1 MSRSFG
7 TNSGSLESLKRRTRC
22 GAKPCARQMR
32 WTEET
37 LTPAALAIA
46 APVQWVVSCGG
57 SVAGQRHHLVDD
69 LLAERRNARR
79 PGLVAQQAV
88 DPFRGEA
95 FLPAPDASLRLARP
109 AHDLNGAK
117 TVRRQ
122 QHDLGPPGMLL
133 RDVAVTDDRP
143 QAAAI
148 DGGEG
153 DGDTRAHAP
162 ESHGSNRSGIPSW
175 IQSSDLIH

>member
-7 TNSGSLESLKRRTRC
+7 TKSGSLESLKRRTRC

-37 LTPAALAIA
+37 LMPAAPPLGQEVIDK
-46 APVQWVVSCGG
+46 VV
-57 SVAGQRHHLVDD
+57 ALT
-69 LLAERRNARR
+69 ATEPTRR

-95 FLPAPDASLRLARP
+95 FLPAPDAGLRPARP
-109 AHDLNGAK
+109 AHDLDGAK

-143 QAAAI
+143 HAAAI

-162 ESHGSNRSGIPSW
+162 ASHGSTPSGIPSW

>member
-1 MSRSFG
+1 MSRSLG
-7 TNSGSLESLKRRTRC
+7 TKSGSLEKLKRRTRC

-46 APVQWVVSCGG
+46 APYNG
-57 SVAGQRHHLVDD
+57 SPRARLGRGQRHHLVDD

-95 FLPAPDASLRLARP
+95 FLPAPDASLRLARS

-153 DGDTRAHAP
+153 
-162 ESHGSNRSGIPSW
+162 W
-175 IQSSDLIH
+175 

>member
-7 TNSGSLESLKRRTRC
+7 TNSGSFESLKRRTRC

-37 LTPAALAIA
+37 LTRAALAIA
-46 APVQWVVSCGG
+46 APVQWVASCGG
-57 SVAGQRHHLVDD
+57 SVAVSATTWSMTSWPSGGTRGGRVLS
-69 LLAERRNARR
+69 RNR
-79 PGLVAQQAV
+79 PSTPSAAK
-88 DPFRGEA
+88 R
-95 FLPAPDASLRLARP
+95 FLPAPDAGLRLARP
-109 AHDLNGAK
+109 AHDLDGAK

-133 RDVAVTDDRP
+133 RDVAVTDDRA

-153 DGDTRAHAP
+153 DGDTRAHVPA
-162 ESHGSNRSGIPSW
+162 SHGSNRSGIPSW

>member
-7 TNSGSLESLKRRTRC
+7 TNSGSFESLKRRTRC

-37 LTPAALAIA
+37 LTPTALAIA
-46 APVQWVVSCGG
+46 APVL
-57 SVAGQRHHLVDD
+57 RHAHQAPTDD

-109 AHDLNGAK
+109 AHDLDGAK

-133 RDVAVTDDRP
+133 SDVAVTDDRP

-148 DGGEG
+148 DGG
-153 DGDTRAHAP
+153 
-162 ESHGSNRSGIPSW
+162 
-175 IQSSDLIH
+175 

>member
-7 TNSGSLESLKRRTRC
+7 TNSGSFESLKRRTRC

-37 LTPAALAIA
+37 LTPTALAR
-46 APVQWVVSCGG
+46 G
-57 SVAGQRHHLVDD
+57 SGPMRRLVRRLGRGQRHHLVDD

-133 RDVAVTDDRP
+133 RDVAVTDNRA
-143 QAAAI
+143 QAAAT